1 VANKPDN
8 ADDAKANEAIESDAA
23 NEADSADEA
32 ADAAE
37 TTEAIVS
44 NKAEEADDAI
54 ESDAANEADSAD
66 KATDAAEETKANE
79 AEANKAADEADAKAD
94 EADEANEDVEKVS
107 KITVHLCCCW
117 QPFSLTKYCAIFS
130 KDKGYLCP
138 IANNNQLGGG
148 AIGVDFAIVF
158 NETIVIVDVSANEA
172 IAIDR
177 AIAVDRANTNIC
189 RSLLIDGIAIV
200 LYLVFS
206 LTKYSVIFT
215 ELEGDFEKNNN
226 QLGTVKITRLVKIW
240 SKSCSLR
247 M

>member
-1 VANKPDN
+1 M
-8 ADDAKANEAIESDAA
+8 
-23 NEADSADEA
+23 
-32 ADAAE
+32 
-37 TTEAIVS
+37 
-44 NKAEEADDAI
+44 
-54 ESDAANEADSAD
+54 
-66 KATDAAEETKANE
+66 
-79 AEANKAADEADAKAD
+79 
-94 EADEANEDVEKVS
+94 
-107 KITVHLCCCW
+107 
-117 QPFSLTKYCAIFS
+117 
-130 KDKGYLCP
+130 CP

-177 AIAVDRANTNIC
+177 AIAVDRGNTNIC

-215 ELEGDFEKNNN
+215 EVEGDFEKNNN
-226 QLGTVKITRLVKIW
+226 QLGTVKIARSVKIW

>member
-1 VANKPDN
+1 
-8 ADDAKANEAIESDAA
+8 
-23 NEADSADEA
+23 
-32 ADAAE
+32 
-37 TTEAIVS
+37 
-44 NKAEEADDAI
+44 
-54 ESDAANEADSAD
+54 
-66 KATDAAEETKANE
+66 
-79 AEANKAADEADAKAD
+79 
-94 EADEANEDVEKVS
+94 
-107 KITVHLCCCW
+107 
-117 QPFSLTKYCAIFS
+117 
-130 KDKGYLCP
+130 LCP

-148 AIGVDFAIVF
+148 AIEVDFAIVF
-158 NETIVIVDVSANEA
+158 DKTILIVEIVLANEA

-177 AIAVDRANTNIC
+177 AIAVDRGNTNIC

-226 QLGTVKITRLVKIW
+226 QLGAVEIARSVKIW

>member
-1 VANKPDN
+1 M
-8 ADDAKANEAIESDAA
+8 ADA
-23 NEADSADEA
+23 A
-32 ADAAE
+32 ADAA
-37 TTEAIVS
+37 
-44 NKAEEADDAI
+44 D
-54 ESDAANEADSAD
+54 
-66 KATDAAEETKANE
+66 ATDAAEAGEADL
-79 AEANKAADEADAKAD
+79 AEANEAADEADAEAD

-138 IANNNQLGGG
+138 IANNNQLGGR
-148 AIGVDFAIVF
+148 AIEVDFAIVF
-158 NETIVIVDVSANEA
+158 DKTILIVEIVSANEA

-177 AIAVDRANTNIC
+177 AIAVDRGNTNIC

-215 ELEGDFEKNNN
+215 EVEGDFEKNNN
-226 QLGTVKITRLVKIW
+226 QLGTVEIARSVKIW
-240 SKSCSLR
+240 IKSCSPECDATINLKEKLPFISAMIAGPLKSQSSKR
-247 M
+247 LGVSTIN